1 MHGCRTYEP
10 AAKQFDDRI
19 GKLNFSSVRRIN
31 LMYNKMEQQFDKLEF
46 VGDTGKILA
55 TLTFKAP
62 IVTPYLPGSTNNY
75 LSANLWGGL
84 DFLSNFLGH

>member
-1 MHGCRTYEP
+1 
-10 AAKQFDDRI
+10 
-19 GKLNFSSVRRIN
+19 
-31 LMYNKMEQQFDKLEF
+31 MYNKMEQQFDKLEF